1 MNEML
6 DKILAEAE
14 ELSDPLGNLPNVS
27 RNRMYETFRS
37 WDVPEDY
44 AVSMYDYLVYGFS
57 PGSFFSAVLENDF
70 MRAIG
75 HSHPAN
81 TITALKALTGW
92 IQECMP
98 NQAYGSSYNV
108 AEWQKLDS
116 AKRRKVLEAYDLIYT
131 VQEETFK
138 LLKNK
143 TPEKLI
149 QLYY

>member
-37 WDVPEDY
+37 WDVH
-44 AVSMYDYLVYGFS
+44 GFS